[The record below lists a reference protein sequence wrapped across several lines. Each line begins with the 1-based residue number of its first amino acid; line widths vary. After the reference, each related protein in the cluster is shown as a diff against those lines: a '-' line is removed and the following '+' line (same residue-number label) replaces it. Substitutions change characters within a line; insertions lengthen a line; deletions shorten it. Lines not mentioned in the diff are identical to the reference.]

1 MTETLQKTVM
11 VVDDSQTVRNIMAL
25 ILHRAGHRSVRVSS
39 AMEALNTLTELVPD
53 LIFLDITLPGMD
65 GLDVCKIIKENP
77 RTKQVPVVMLSGND
91 EVFDKVMGRLAGA
104 SDYITK
110 PFEPETILKCLETY
124 CGQTERMRS
133 GLWKKA
139 RQAQ

>member
-1 MTETLQKTVM
+1 
-11 VVDDSQTVRNIMAL
+11 
-25 ILHRAGHRSVRVSS
+25 
-39 AMEALNTLTELVPD
+39 MEALNTLTELTPD

-133 GLWKKA
+133 GLWKRA
-139 RQAQ
+139 RQTQ